1 MQNGHF
7 GSKIKNAKKH
17 AKNVSTRHCSCSMQ
31 KNGSKKQLIESFRF
45 EDEDEDEDEDEALCF
60 RHNEIFKLFRFQ
72 LGRDNV
78 VAINFVVP
86 AKLKT
91 KKFEDFV
98 VVKTESF
105 VLVLD
110 FVLVLEY
117 KALLYSR
124 NETIL
129 KIGKNGH
136 QAKAIAFAK
145 WSFWVKN

>member
-1 MQNGHF
+1 MF
-7 GSKIKNAKKH
+7 L
-17 AKNVSTRHCSCSMQ
+17 NV
-31 KNGSKKQLIESFRF
+31 LLESFRF
-45 EDEDEDEDEDEALCF
+45 EDEDEDEDEDEAPGF
-60 RHNEIFKLFRFQ
+60 RHKEIFKLFRLQ

-110 FVLVLEY
+110 FVLVLES
-117 KALLYSR
+117 KALYSKLYEDLSQKDR
-124 NETIL
+124 TKKDCFFFHVYL
-129 KIGKNGH
+129 CKC
-136 QAKAIAFAK
+136 
-145 WSFWVKN
+145 

>member
-1 MQNGHF
+1 MQNLF
-7 GSKIKNAKKH
+7 IFIVCAFS
-17 AKNVSTRHCSCSMQ
+17 
-31 KNGSKKQLIESFRF
+31 LESFRF
-45 EDEDEDEDEDEALCF
+45 EDEDEAPGF
-60 RHNEIFKLFRFQ
+60 RHKEIFKLFRLQ

-110 FVLVLEY
+110 FVLVLES
-117 KALLYSR
+117 KALYCSSYRCFQDIPLASVYSVTFSL
-124 NETIL
+124 NFW
-129 KIGKNGH
+129 H
-136 QAKAIAFAK
+136 FAL
-145 WSFWVKN
+145 

>member
-1 MQNGHF
+1 MFLEEKLLIG
-7 GSKIKNAKKH
+7 G
-17 AKNVSTRHCSCSMQ
+17 TLRWT
-31 KNGSKKQLIESFRF
+31 SKKNWQFLCAALLLESFRF

-60 RHNEIFKLFRFQ
+60 RHNKIFKLFRLQ

-110 FVLVLEY
+110 FVFVLES
-117 KALLYSR
+117 KAP
-124 NETIL
+124 
-129 KIGKNGH
+129 
-136 QAKAIAFAK
+136 
-145 WSFWVKN
+145 

>member
-1 MQNGHF
+1 MNHGLDPVYQYTL
-7 GSKIKNAKKH
+7 SY
-17 AKNVSTRHCSCSMQ
+17 SLLSCILSSLL
-31 KNGSKKQLIESFRF
+31 KVPIIESFRF
-45 EDEDEDEDEDEALCF
+45 EDENEDEDEDEAPGF
-60 RHNEIFKLFRFQ
+60 GHKEIFKLFRLQ

-110 FVLVLEY
+110 FVLVLES
-117 KALLYSR
+117 KAL
-124 NETIL
+124 
-129 KIGKNGH
+129 
-136 QAKAIAFAK
+136 
-145 WSFWVKN
+145 

>member
-1 MQNGHF
+1 MTGVIIMTPEN
-7 GSKIKNAKKH
+7 
-17 AKNVSTRHCSCSMQ
+17 
-31 KNGSKKQLIESFRF
+31 FRF

-60 RHNEIFKLFRFQ
+60 RHNEIFKLFRLQ

-110 FVLVLEY
+110 FVLVLES
-117 KALLYSR
+117 KALYHLELWDVSSSSHLLFAFS
-124 NETIL
+124 NNQSFFISMVETCPQ
-129 KIGKNGH
+129 KT
-136 QAKAIAFAK
+136 Q
-145 WSFWVKN
+145 V

>member
-1 MQNGHF
+1 MPNCYSVVFLTCFDRTTFWH
-7 GSKIKNAKKH
+7 NL
-17 AKNVSTRHCSCSMQ
+17 V
-31 KNGSKKQLIESFRF
+31 IESFRF
-45 EDEDEDEDEDEALCF
+45 EDEDEDEHEDEDEALCF
-60 RHNEIFKLFRFQ
+60 RHNEIFKLFRLQ

-110 FVLVLEY
+110 FVLVLES
-117 KALLYSR
+117 KALY
-124 NETIL
+124 
-129 KIGKNGH
+129 
-136 QAKAIAFAK
+136 
-145 WSFWVKN
+145 